1 MVLYDIGAGLVRWIF
16 DRRIAGPP
24 ILDAEAFF
32 PDGTKFAAAWPDIRR
47 EAERVAQQFARI
59 PRFHELM
66 PEQADISANDGR
78 DWRLFVLKAYG
89 IANAEN
95 MAACPALARIVAA
108 SPDVLSASFSF
119 LEQGKHVPAHR
130 GPFRGVLR
138 FYMGLS
144 IPTFSDGRPAAILKI
159 AGEEHPVR
167 DGEWLLWDDTYL
179 HETWNRGEAIRCV
192 LLLDVR
198 RRHMPIDMRLLANAI
213 IWAVARAVRR
223 RGFDPAPAG

>member
-1 MVLYDIGAGLVRWIF
+1 MGLYDFAARLVRWVF
-16 DRRIAGPP
+16 DRRIVGPP
-24 ILDAEAFF
+24 ILDAQAFF
-32 PDGTKFAAAWPDIRR
+32 PDGAKFAAAWRDIRG
-47 EAERVAQQFARI
+47 EAELVARDFARI

-89 IANAEN
+89 VPNAEHL
-95 MAACPALARIVAA
+95 AACPTLARIVSS

-119 LEQGKHVPAHR
+119 LEQGKHVPPHR
-130 GPFRGVLR
+130 GPFRGVVR

-144 IPTFSDGRPAAILKI
+144 IPTFPDGRPAAILKI
-159 AGEEHPVR
+159 DGKDQPVG

-179 HETWNRGEAIRCV
+179 HETWNGGDAIRCV

-198 RRHMPIDMRLLANAI
+198 RRNMPADMRVLAKAI
-213 IWAVARAVRR
+213 IWAVALGVRR
-223 RGFDPAPAG
+223 RGFDPAPAA